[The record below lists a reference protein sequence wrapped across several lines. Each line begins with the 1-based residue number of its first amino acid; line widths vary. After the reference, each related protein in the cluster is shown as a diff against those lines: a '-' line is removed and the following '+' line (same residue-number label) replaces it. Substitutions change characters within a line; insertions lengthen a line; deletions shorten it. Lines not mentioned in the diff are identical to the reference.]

1 MVGASILLSF
11 TLVAIF
17 APVIAPYSPYDMSF
31 VPMQGFSRE
40 HILGTTLSGQD
51 IFSQVVWGS
60 RYSILVGIITG
71 LITTFISVTVGFIS
85 GYFGGLIGEFFT
97 MLTNIFLV
105 IPGLPLVIVI
115 SAYIPVKNIWTII
128 LVISLTGW
136 AWGARVLRSQVLS
149 LKSRDFVKAS
159 IVVGERPFHIIF
171 FDIFPNML
179 GLVAAN
185 FFGNAIY
192 AVLAEAGLE
201 FLGLGNTSAVSWG
214 TILYWAQNNQAIL
227 LGMWQWF
234 TVPGLCIALLGL
246 AFALLNF
253 AMDEIANPKLRGR

>member
-1 MVGASILLSF
+1 VRFTYIKIFFRNKKAMVGASILLSF

-149 LKSRDFVKAS
+149 LKSRDF
-159 IVVGERPFHIIF
+159 
-171 FDIFPNML
+171 
-179 GLVAAN
+179 
-185 FFGNAIY
+185 GNI
-192 AVLAEAGLE
+192 
-201 FLGLGNTSAVSWG
+201 
-214 TILYWAQNNQAIL
+214 
-227 LGMWQWF
+227 
-234 TVPGLCIALLGL
+234 
-246 AFALLNF
+246 
-253 AMDEIANPKLRGR
+253 